1 MRTGENR
8 TAYNPQPGV
17 RGQGNGQERRQR
29 TWGEGRGWCEARS
42 FLEPRGNNRKLFFF
56 FRKNNPSKMRDDEK
70 ERQGPSI
77 FFTHYPVT
85 EGPLLV
91 LP

>member
-1 MRTGENR
+1 MDR
-8 TAYNPQPGV
+8 
-17 RGQGNGQERRQR
+17 RGDREHG
-29 TWGEGRGWCEARS
+29 GRGGDGVKLGASWSLEETTES
-42 FLEPRGNNRKLFFF
+42 FFFF
-56 FRKNNPSKMRDDEK
+56 FRKNNPSKMRDDGK